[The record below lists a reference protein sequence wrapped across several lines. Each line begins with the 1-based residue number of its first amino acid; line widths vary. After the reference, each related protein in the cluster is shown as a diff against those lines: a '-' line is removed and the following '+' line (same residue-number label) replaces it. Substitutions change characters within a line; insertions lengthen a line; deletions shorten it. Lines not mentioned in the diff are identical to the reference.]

1 MAKFDVKAIET
12 KKKKAIVRPQ
22 KTPRIIEQD
31 IEKFLLYMAKTMKTR
46 FINKTLKELNKSTI
60 EKFTDAQVGNYSVIF
75 KRLAKKFEK
84 SINSQFS
91 EDRIRKFIQ
100 KKYKQTSRMNDKK
113 FYESLHKSIGVDVKD
128 IIKTDGTNSF
138 VNAKAL
144 ETIGQ
149 IIKFKNE
156 SIFNYTQNVIRL
168 MSAGK
173 SLDTLYEE
181 VENISGK
188 NDYKSKL
195 VARNE
200 LKTFNQQLSDKKALN
215 SGVTKAIWRTVGDE
229 RTRPCHKQRDGI
241 KYDIEKGLYH
251 SCDGK
256 TLKAGEEINCRCYAE
271 YVVEFD

>member
-12 KKKKAIVRPQ
+12 KKKKAIVKPQ
-22 KTPRIIEQD
+22 KTPRQIEKD
-31 IEKFLLYMAKTMKTR
+31 IELFLSFMERNIKDR
-46 FINKTLKELNKSTI
+46 FINQTLKKLNKSTI
-60 EKFTDAQVGNYSVIF
+60 DKFTDSQIGNYSAIF
-75 KRLAKKFEK
+75 QKLAKKFER

-91 EDRIRKFIQ
+91 EDRIKKFIQ
-100 KKYKQTSRMNDKK
+100 KKYKQTARMNDKK
-113 FYESLHKSIGVDVKD
+113 FYESIEKSIGVDVKD

-138 VNAKAL
+138 VNAKSL

-149 IIKFKNE
+149 IIKFRNE

-181 VENISGK
+181 VENLSGK
-188 NDYKSKL
+188 NKYKSKI

-200 LKTFNQQLSDKKALN
+200 LKAFNQQLSDKRAVN
-215 SGVTKAIWRTVGDE
+215 SGIQKAIWRTVGDE
-229 RTRPCHKQRDGI
+229 RTRPCHKQRDGME
-241 KYDIEKGLYH
+241 YNIEEGLYH

-256 TLKAGEEINCRCYAE
+256 TLKAGEEINCRCFAE